1 VGRYTGP
8 VGKISRNLKVNLAET
23 PKIDALMK
31 RRPNPSGQHGA
42 ARKKESEFG
51 QQLKEKQRLKL
62 RYGLREQQ
70 LRRYYEMASRKKGN
84 TGTILLQTLERRL
97 DNLLFRAGFA
107 ATRRQARQLCA
118 HGHVVVN
125 GQRVTVAS
133 ILLREGDI
141 VTVREQSRPFL
152 SLLVEVN
159 AGNANA
165 LDCSWLTVSK
175 ETLSVRLDRL
185 PQREELDASTRE
197 QLIIEYYSR

>member
-8 VGKISRNLKVNLAET
+8 VGKISRNLGVNLAET
-23 PKIDALMK
+23 PKIDALLK

-42 ARKKESEFG
+42 ARKKVSEYG

-70 LRRYYEMASRKKGN
+70 LRRYYELASRKKGN

-152 SLLVEVN
+152 SQLLEVN
-159 AGNANA
+159 VGNAIES
-165 LDCSWLTVSK
+165 SWLTVSK
-175 ETLSVRLDRL
+175 ETLSVRLDRF
-185 PQREELDASTRE
+185 PQREEMDASTRE